1 MNISIN
7 LQNIINEKIEIL
19 VKEYKDLAI
28 KHINYL
34 NQKNIQQ
41 LDNLFSF
48 SNINNTI
55 NNEIDNMYNN
65 KLLHILKEKAIY
77 YSGDNGIKDYDLPN
91 TTLADINSFIEA
103 KINQTKTIINKMKG
117 NEFNIKENWK
127 KSDFSKVKNNEFLII
142 KNAYNNFTEIYQK
155 IEKNEFNKAILENM
169 NTNFKLII
177 QNFIPSFG
185 KDFFYRIV
193 KYNGIQKIKSLYNNL
208 KYSLAQ
214 TFNYNLQLLSL
225 NLSTIIPEELK
236 TKLLSINNVDIL
248 INSLNNDAIIKINNK
263 LNKLF
268 EETKDYIVDKYTY
281 YIKVDPSI
289 ILNIDNDIK
298 NIIDDLIDDNR
309 ETFENEY
316 INLININ
323 IKNSFIEEYKEALNE
338 ETENIINF
346 IEENKKLMKE
356 KLDSLN
362 VLKTDDILLDIEN
375 KLNNLIK
382 TIDNYDLFFN
392 SFEISEDIPILL
404 NNYCKETI
412 LPYYK
417 EIKFILDNSTKI
429 IVTKNIDNN
438 KINLKNSFKT
448 NNFESKS
455 NNIIYNLEKTYF
467 NNMINYLKHSYGS
480 ISSKYLPNLDKEI
493 IKFQNLR
500 ILNDLNNGRNINK
513 RNIGDLKLDET
524 LKLIKN
530 SSSNILLFINNLNL
544 FADFR
549 ENINNYLNE
558 INEQYIL
565 SKDIIKNLKYNKTTN
580 EKLNQDLDELKND
593 IINYYISINSSYYQ
607 TKEYIKNYFIQ
618 VNDLIDDCANIT
630 YKEINKKYFEIK
642 NNFNSIKN
650 KKIEEKLIEID
661 NHNENVDEMKYI
673 IKTKIDKYLIENEIS
688 LDIVFEEGEE
698 GDIIIP
704 KIIGK
709 IINNNHPKK
718 MVIDFYSNYGQN
730 CQIKGRKMTINFNNI
745 SFISDFIFDSSLN
758 NVTINHYIN
767 FDEYNIKSEKYTI
780 KEENFIKNISGMS
793 VVFPKLCKSS
803 LDGEY
808 EIKTCDAIKN
818 NSTEIY
824 EY

>member
-1 MNISIN
+1 
-7 LQNIINEKIEIL
+7 
-19 VKEYKDLAI
+19 
-28 KHINYL
+28 
-34 NQKNIQQ
+34 
-41 LDNLFSF
+41 
-48 SNINNTI
+48 
-55 NNEIDNMYNN
+55 
-65 KLLHILKEKAIY
+65 
-77 YSGDNGIKDYDLPN
+77 
-91 TTLADINSFIEA
+91 
-103 KINQTKTIINKMKG
+103 
-117 NEFNIKENWK
+117 
-127 KSDFSKVKNNEFLII
+127 
-142 KNAYNNFTEIYQK
+142 
-155 IEKNEFNKAILENM
+155 
-169 NTNFKLII
+169 LII

-248 INSLNNDAIIKINNK
+248 INSLNNDAIVKINNK

-268 EETKDYIVDKYTY
+268 EETKDYIVDKYIY

-417 EIKFILDNSTKI
+417 EIKFILDNSTKNI
-429 IVTKNIDNN
+429 ITKNIENN
-438 KINLKNSFKT
+438 KINFRNFFKT

-455 NNIIYNLEKTYF
+455 NNITYNLEKTYF

-500 ILNDLNNGRNINK
+500 ILNDLNNG
-513 RNIGDLKLDET
+513 
-524 LKLIKN
+524 KN
-530 SSSNILLFINNLNL
+530 
-544 FADFR
+544 
-549 ENINNYLNE
+549 
-558 INEQYIL
+558 
-565 SKDIIKNLKYNKTTN
+565 IIK
-580 EKLNQDLDELKND
+580 
-593 IINYYISINSSYYQ
+593 
-607 TKEYIKNYFIQ
+607 
-618 VNDLIDDCANIT
+618 
-630 YKEINKKYFEIK
+630 EI
-642 NNFNSIKN
+642 
-650 KKIEEKLIEID
+650 
-661 NHNENVDEMKYI
+661 
-673 IKTKIDKYLIENEIS
+673 
-688 LDIVFEEGEE
+688 
-698 GDIIIP
+698 
-704 KIIGK
+704 
-709 IINNNHPKK
+709 
-718 MVIDFYSNYGQN
+718 
-730 CQIKGRKMTINFNNI
+730 
-745 SFISDFIFDSSLN
+745 
-758 NVTINHYIN
+758 
-767 FDEYNIKSEKYTI
+767 
-780 KEENFIKNISGMS
+780 
-793 VVFPKLCKSS
+793 
-803 LDGEY
+803 
-808 EIKTCDAIKN
+808 
-818 NSTEIY
+818 
-824 EY
+824 